1 MTEADNSIQEILTV
15 SGILSY
21 AYLIAPG
28 YKNKDGKLSFKTS
41 VILEKTSPD
50 VQKIKD
56 ATRRIATAAWDV
68 DAISTLTKLAAQDKL
83 ALHEGDLQD
92 EEPYK
97 GKLFISCNSKK
108 QVPVMATLGSPP
120 ANVKLEPGHAFF
132 PYSGCKAAV
141 IFALYAQSP
150 KRKPVDWGPRINC
163 QLMGVQFLAHG
174 QAFGGTGGRV
184 ATVSEFGINPLDAD
198 AAIPM
203 TQADVGAAG
212 GLF

>member
-1 MTEADNSIQEILTV
+1 MTEDTNSIQEILTV
-15 SGILSY
+15 TGILSY
-21 AYLIAPG
+21 CYVAQPG
-28 YKNKDGKLSFKTS
+28 YKNKDGKISFKTS

-68 DAISTLTKLAAQDKL
+68 DAIQTLTKLQAQDKL
-83 ALHEGDLQD
+83 ALHDGDIQD
-92 EEPYK
+92 EEYYK
-97 GKLFISCNSKK
+97 GKLFISCNAKK
-108 QVPVMATLGSPP
+108 EVPIIVTLGNPP
-120 ANVKLEPGHAFF
+120 ANVKLQPGHAFY

-150 KRKPVDWGPRINC
+150 KRKPSDWGPRINC

-174 QAFGGTGGRV
+174 TAFGGSGGRV
-184 ATVSEFGINPLDAD
+184 ATIAEFGINPLDAD